1 VTETDTEP
9 TAEPAAADTVAATPA
24 AASSQTAD
32 PHLAARIKA
41 GADATMGVM
50 AAVLKG
56 MVVALSIVVVVGAC
70 VMVWRDVTNRT
81 VVVEVGPET
90 EKTIQAIGSDI
101 DLAQALV
108 DAMNERISGVREII
122 NAQGVSDA
130 AAEAPLEPV
139 SLKAA
144 GLDLSTLD
152 LTRLIDRSLNLPP
165 QPRVRL
171 ALQCASTPCTGHAT
185 LVAYMA
191 GPNGPHTAS
200 FPVTLGTT
208 GLRHSLLQPVQQ
220 IADLMLQ
227 QTDPLAASVL
237 FLNRALSQD
246 AFADQLRVDLV
257 RTEGA
262 AIAAGQGPGDHGCT
276 VELAIGSSLA
286 LRGAA
291 VAGQEALDRASRRS
305 VACAVRAA
313 TTEVFGLSLFELCAP
328 SAADRAAWH
337 AASVRALSGSP
348 RPGRHEGGLDDRIYF
363 RIPAAELEIEVTQA
377 IEAAGDGA
385 ARAYCANAWGPAAG
399 PSGETAGR
407 LRQIL
412 TDAQTKLPPDAPP
425 IWRHQALQLLW
436 RAMRAGVLR
445 DALADR
451 LALASDMLRVVRAE
465 EVDDPEPRALFVL
478 DGALSLEFGR
488 AAFEAIDRPAAEKI
502 ALARSLVPGGPQ
514 ASLSPDSVLTV
525 AAGRAQNEMIVAYEN
540 AVVTKALAPLIEPV
554 PDVFV
559 YRLLGDAW
567 YVAGQE
573 VAARDAYRR
582 AVDAFLEAGEPVE
595 QFLPVAVVLGLWAN
609 LRINA
614 GACQPGAPADRTWDD
629 RWTQVSD
636 PLVNVCTL
644 TGATEGGAPPALSPG
659 INDLVRKALMDCAT
673 PAAGVPAGVHDDRS
687 AIKSRLALL
696 DCHATKGA
704 NDPSL
709 RSRLLA
715 ETVHD
720 MIARPTGAHAVQP

>member
-1 VTETDTEP
+1 
-9 TAEPAAADTVAATPA
+9 
-24 AASSQTAD
+24 
-32 PHLAARIKA
+32 
-41 GADATMGVM
+41 M

-56 MVVALSIVVVVGAC
+56 VVAALSIVVVIGAC
-70 VMVWRDVTNRT
+70 TMVWRDVTNRT

-122 NAQGVSDA
+122 QAQGVSDA

-152 LTRLIDRSLNLPP
+152 LTRLIDRSLNLAP

-171 ALQCASTPCTGHAT
+171 ALQCAPTPCAGHAT
-185 LVAYMA
+185 LVAYMV

-246 AFADQLRVDLV
+246 VFADQWRIDLV

-262 AIAAGQGPGDHGCT
+262 AIAAGQGSGDSGCT
-276 VELAIGSSLA
+276 AELAIGSSLA
-286 LRGAA
+286 LRGAP

-305 VACAVRAA
+305 LSCAVRAV
-313 TTEVFGLSLFELCAP
+313 TTEVFGLSIFEVCAP
-328 SAADRAAWH
+328 SASDRAALH
-337 AASVRALSGSP
+337 ASSIRALSNSP

-363 RIPAAELEIEVTQA
+363 RIPMAELEIDVTQA
-377 IEAAGDGA
+377 IEVAGDA
-385 ARAYCANAWGPAAG
+385 VARAYCANTWGPTAGGPAAG
-399 PSGETAGR
+399 PSGETARR
-407 LRQIL
+407 LSQIL
-412 TDAQTKLPPDAPP
+412 ADAQAKLPPDAPP

-436 RAMRAGVLR
+436 RAMRAGVPR

-451 LALASDMLRVVRAE
+451 LALAGAVLRVVRAE
-465 EVDDPEPRALFVL
+465 EVGDPEPRALFVL
-478 DGALSLEFGR
+478 DGELSLEFGR
-488 AAFEAIDRPAAEKI
+488 AAFEAIDRPTAEKI
-502 ALARSLVPGGPQ
+502 ALARGLAPGSAQ
-514 ASLSPDSVLTV
+514 ATLSPDSVLTA
-525 AAGRAQNEMIVAYEN
+525 AAGKAQNEMIVAFEN

-559 YRLLGDAW
+559 FRLLGDAW
-567 YVAGQE
+567 YIAGQE

-582 AVDAFLEAGEPVE
+582 AVDGFLEAGEPVE
-595 QFLPVAVVLGLWAN
+595 QFLPAAVVLGLWAN

-614 GACQPGAPADRTWDD
+614 GACQPGAPADRAWED
-629 RWTQVSD
+629 RWPQVSD

-644 TGATEGGAPPALSPG
+644 TGATGGGAPPAPSPG

-673 PAAGVPAGVHDDRS
+673 PTPAAAVPAGLRDDRS

-696 DCHATKGA
+696 DCHETKGA

-709 RSRLLA
+709 RRRMLA

-720 MIARPTGAHAVQP
+720 LIARPTGAGMQQP